1 MNTSAAPSPAQ
12 PQRPL
17 TGRTAIVTGSGRNIG
32 RAIALALAKD
42 GANVVINGHSNRDA
56 LEDVA
61 QQARGLG
68 VEAMVALADV
78 GDHAAVAAMVDDAAK
93 RFGSVDIAISN
104 VSLRLHQPFLDIS
117 IGDWQRIL
125 NTNLSSAFYLARAC
139 LPHMSANR
147 WGRIINISGRDGFS
161 PKHNRAHN
169 VTAKAGVYA
178 LAKAIAIEFGP
189 FGITANAVA
198 PGIVDTER
206 DLAHYPDA
214 ASAEAERS
222 FAARKAAMPLRRFG
236 HVDDISAA
244 CSFLCS
250 DAGGFMTGQIMHVNG
265 GEFMF

>member
-1 MNTSAAPSPAQ
+1 MNILPAKLTK
-12 PQRPL
+12 PL
-17 TGRTAIVTGSGRNIG
+17 AGRTAIVTGSGRNIG
-32 RAIALALAKD
+32 RAIALALARD
-42 GANVVINGHSNRDA
+42 GANVVINGHSNLDA
-56 LEDVA
+56 LEEVA
-61 QQARGLG
+61 QQARELG
-68 VEAMVALADV
+68 VNALVALADV
-78 GDHAAVAAMVDDAAK
+78 GDHAAVKAMVEDTVNQ
-93 RFGSVDIAISN
+93 FGSADIAVSN

-117 IGDWQRIL
+117 IDDWQRVI

-139 LPHMSANR
+139 LPHMCEKR

-161 PKHNRAHN
+161 PKLNRAHN
-169 VTAKAGVYA
+169 VTAKAGVFA

-214 ASAEAERS
+214 TSADAERG

-236 HVDDISAA
+236 HVDEISSA